1 MIDLN
6 KYKQTKK
13 EFDFGLEK
21 NILLLL
27 MVINIFLNL
36 IQNIIN

>member
-13 EFDFGLEK
+13 EFDFELK
-21 NILLLL
+21 KKYTLLYK
-27 MVINIFLNL
+27 LNTS
-36 IQNIIN
+36 IRYIV